1 MTWTQMNIVLK
12 LIRKYGKRIVRVDG
26 KAWNSIV
33 SVTYTMGQ
41 DDKAATKTRTFT
53 LDEQG
58 ELKEVEV
65 G

>member
-1 MTWTQMNIVLK
+1 MNWTQMNIILK
-12 LIRKYGKRIVRVDG
+12 LIRKYGKRILFVDG
-26 KAWNSIV
+26 PISDR
-33 SVTYTMGQ
+33 VTVMYTMGQ
-41 DDKAATKTRTFT
+41 DDKATAKTRTFT